1 VTSNKETIMT
11 TQHQIF
17 APTIKP
23 QTSGAILAD
32 EALIADTRAHL
43 TPAQHVE
50 HKLVSLLQRNPL
62 LLSQSVL
69 LTGSLRRRS

>member
-1 VTSNKETIMT
+1 MT

-23 QTSGAILAD
+23 QTNGSVLMD
-32 EALIADTRAHL
+32 EALVADTRAHL

-50 HKLVSLLQRNPL
+50 HKLVSLLRRNPL
-62 LLSQSVL
+62 MLSQSVL
-69 LTGSLRRRS
+69 LTGSMRRRS